1 MEYRRTM
8 RSVLAGVF
16 ILVLVSGIAWG
27 QVTLTL
33 QFTGMDPHVGEWF
46 EVRVVNWTSGAEVT
60 RLTVPEIPGSAF
72 ELDLELPG
80 TGESYRID
88 FYVDH
93 NGNGRYDP
101 PPADHAW
108 RLEVPEVSGN
118 VTLDFSHNVAFTD
131 IDWPPAI
138 DGTIAAGEYRHVL
151 SDTQTGIDINW
162 QNDDRYLYVG
172 LVSPGVGWVAIGFDP
187 ERKMQ
192 GANIIIGAVTDSE
205 LVIEDH
211 FGASPT
217 AHRKDGEDRIVQAAG
232 TETDGVTTIEFILPL
247 SGDASPDTYL
257 TPGETVTTILAYH
270 RSSDAFTAR
279 HSKRSTTQIT
289 LDGED
294 GS

>member
-151 SDTQTGIDINW
+151 SDPQTGIDINW

-217 AHRKDGEDRIVQAAG
+217 AHRKDGEYRIVQAAG

-270 RSSDAFTAR
+270 RSNDSFTVR

-289 LDGED
+289 LDGKE